1 MAFRGRL
8 LATVAL
14 IAAVV
19 VGFLIPQSAQ
29 AYPPGRKLIVSL
41 LPNVIQPTTGLAH
54 LRVKNTKPGPVYVE
68 IGDANQVTL
77 NGVPGYANYDI
88 TNLPSGKYRVVVTS
102 GAETA
107 TKYVYVPKPVIIPQI
122 QVVSRKLDILFKYAP
137 QGTVLS
143 FELAGKPVSTV
154 APTTFPAAEQVN
166 YTIPPATLKLGV
178 NKVGFP
184 IGPNVNLT
192 GSVNGIIAP
201 Y

>member
-8 LATVAL
+8 VASTAL
-14 IAAVV
+14 IGAVV
-19 VGFLIPQSAQ
+19 VSLLVPQMAQ

-41 LPNVIQPTTGLAH
+41 LPNVIQPTTGISH
-54 LRVKNTKPGPVYVE
+54 LRVINTKPGPVSVE
-68 IGDANQVTL
+68 IGDADQVTL
-77 NGVPGYANYDI
+77 SGTPGYANYDI

-102 GAETA
+102 GDESV

-137 QGTVLS
+137 QGTVLTFQLS
-143 FELAGKPVSTV
+143 GKPVAGVSS
-154 APTTFPAAEQVN
+154 ATFPAAEQVN
-166 YTIPPATLKLGV
+166 YTIPPAIFKVGV

-184 IGPNVNLT
+184 IGPNVVLT
-192 GSVNGIIAP
+192 GSVTGIIAP